1 MEAYLYER
9 LEDNKVRC
17 NLCSHRCLIKE
28 GKRGIC
34 CVRENQDGILK
45 TLVYGRLIA
54 RHVDPIEKKPLFHVL
69 PGSLSY
75 SVATVGCNFKCRF
88 CQNADIA
95 QLPSDHKG
103 MIMGDLCG
111 PEDVVIAAEQ
121 ANCRSIAYTYTEPTV
136 FFEFAY
142 DTARLAHEKGIL
154 NVFVTNGYMTPEAV
168 HMIKPYLDAANV
180 DLKAFNDDFYKEQCS
195 AKRKHVMET
204 LKLMKS
210 LGIFVEVTTLL
221 IPGLNDDKG
230 ELQQLA
236 SFIADSLGPETPWH
250 ISRFHPTYK
259 LTDRPPTP
267 AESIHRARRIGLDA
281 GLRYVYSGNLP
292 GDEGENTTCYSCGR
306 SLIVRRGYR
315 IAENV
320 ITDGKCPECGV
331 AINGI
336 GGLPFISSPESLLSS

>member
-1 MEAYLYER
+1 MEAYLYKR
-9 LEDNKVRC
+9 LEDKKVRC
-17 NLCSHRCLIKE
+17 NLCNHRCLCKE

-34 CVRENQDGILK
+34 GVRENQDGILE

-54 RHVDPIEKKPLFHVL
+54 QHVDPIEKKPLYHVL

-75 SVATVGCNFKCRF
+75 SIATVGCNFKCRF

-95 QLPSDHKG
+95 QLPADRKG
-103 MIMGDLCG
+103 MIVGDLYS
-111 PEDVVIAAEQ
+111 PEDVVSAAER
-121 ANCRSIAYTYTEPTV
+121 ANCQSIAYTYTEPTV

-142 DTARLAHEKGIL
+142 DTAKLAHEKGIL
-154 NVFVTNGYMTPEAV
+154 NIFVTNGYMTSEAA
-168 HMIKPYLDAANV
+168 HMIQPYLDAANV

-259 LTDRPPTP
+259 LTDRPSTP
-267 AESIHRARRIGLDA
+267 AESIHEARRIGLDA

-292 GDEGENTTCYSCGR
+292 GDEGENTICYGCGQP
-306 SLIVRRGYR
+306 LIERWGYH
-315 IAENV
+315 ISKNV
-320 ITDGKCPECGV
+320 ITDGKCPKCGATV
-331 AINGI
+331 DGI
-336 GGLPFISSPESLLSS
+336 GF